1 MTLCSVSPSD
11 QLIRNMAPV
20 GHGLQLSL
28 QC

>member
-1 MTLCSVSPSD
+1 MTLCSVSHSG
-11 QLIRNMAPV
+11 QLIRNMASV